1 MPFLSKIFG
10 DANARYIKSLQPT
23 VDRIN
28 LLEKNFEKLSDTQ
41 LKEKTS
47 EFRQRLNGSP
57 GEPLDDILPEAF
69 AAVREASKR
78 TLGQRHFDV
87 QLMGGIALH
96 RGNIS
101 EMKTGEGKTLVATLA
116 AYLNAIT
123 GAGVHVVTVNDYLS
137 RRDAVWMGQIYN
149 ALGLTTGCINHEA
162 SYLYDFSHTDKSED
176 KERDTEGSFKIVH
189 EFLKPVTRRE
199 AYLADITYGTN
210 NEFGFDYLRDNMAYE
225 EAQMAQA
232 KGHNFA
238 IVDEVDSI
246 LIDEA
251 RTPLIISA
259 PVEDSGKLYETFSK
273 IVPRLVENE
282 DYNVDEKLKAVS
294 ITEKGIEKVEKTL
307 GLTNI
312 YDEGGT
318 RHVHHMEQALKAQ
331 ILFKRDRD
339 YVVNP
344 SADGGEVIIVDEFTG
359 RMMPGRR
366 WSEGLH
372 QPVEAKEGVK
382 IEKESKT
389 LATITFQNYFR
400 LYKKLSGMT
409 GTAQSSAEEFHKV
422 YKLNSF
428 VIPTNKPMVRKDLPD
443 RIYKTEAGKFRAI
456 VREIKEMHEKG
467 QPVLVGTVSI
477 EKNELL
483 SAMLEREGI
492 SHNVLNAKQHE
503 KEAEMHAQAGRQG
516 AVTVATNMAGRGVD
530 IILGG
535 NPPSADEASKA
546 REGGGLHVIGTERH
560 EARRIDDQLRG
571 RAGRQGDPGSS
582 RFFVSVEDELVRIF
596 GGDKLKNLMDRL
608 GVGEDD
614 VIENRFVSSAIA
626 QAQARIEGHNFDI
639 RKYVLEYDDVMNK
652 HREAIYRLRKEILSS
667 ESAKEIVL
675 DYLRIQIRN
684 LINFHTQGHSEWSPG
699 RALAGRGTL
708 SDYKW
713 NTEEIGES
721 LKALLPVGD
730 EISAQLVETA
740 KTGNKDE
747 LIEFVIKKS
756 EELYE
761 IREKEMGAESAGWR
775 MRRLEKLVL
784 LRTIDE
790 LWIDHI
796 ESMEYLRDSVRLR
809 AYGQRDPLVEYKI
822 EGQNMYNQLMMS
834 VGAQTANLIFKVSFM
849 EQPKMANIQEKRP
862 DIVGDSHKHQEITNE
877 PAHRNT
883 ESSESKLGRNDPCW
897 CGSKKKYKKCH
908 GK

>member
-1 MPFLSKIFG
+1 MSILSKIFG
-10 DANARYIKSLQPT
+10 DANARYIKSLQPI

-28 LLEKNFEKLSDTQ
+28 ELEKDFKELSDAQ
-41 LKEKTS
+41 LKEKTTEFKKLLS
-47 EFRQRLNGSP
+47 EGKT
-57 GEPLDDILPEAF
+57 LDDILPEAF

-87 QLMGGIALH
+87 QLMGGITLH

-101 EMKTGEGKTLVATLA
+101 EMKTGEGKTLIATLA
-116 AYLNAIT
+116 AYLNALT
-123 GAGVHVVTVNDYLS
+123 GKGVHVVTVNDYLS

-149 ALGLTTGCINHEA
+149 ALGLTTGCIGHEA
-162 SYLYDFSHTDKSED
+162 SYLYDSSHTDKKED
-176 KERDTEGSFKIVH
+176 KERDTEGNFKIVH
-189 EFLKPVTRRE
+189 EFLKPVERRE

-210 NEFGFDYLRDNMAYE
+210 NEYGFDYLRDNMAYDE
-225 EAQMAQA
+225 LQMSQA

-259 PVEDSGKLYETFSK
+259 PDEDSGKLYDTFSK

-294 ITEKGIEKVEKTL
+294 ITEKGIEKVEKAL
-307 GLTNI
+307 GITNI

-331 ILFKRDRD
+331 ILFKRDKD
-339 YVVNP
+339 YVVKN
-344 SADGGEVIIVDEFTG
+344 GEVIIVDEFTG
-359 RMMPGRR
+359 RLMPGRR

-372 QPVEAKEGVK
+372 QAVEAKEGVK

-400 LYKKLSGMT
+400 LYKKLAGMT

-428 VIPTNKPMVRKDLPD
+428 VIPTNRPMARRDLPD
-443 RIYKTEAGKFRAI
+443 RIYKTENGKFRAI
-456 VREIKEMHEKG
+456 VREIKELHEKG

-477 EKNELL
+477 QKNELL

-492 SHNVLNAKQHE
+492 PHNVLNAKQHE
-503 KEAEMHAQAGRQG
+503 KEAEMHAQAGRPG

-535 NPPSADEASKA
+535 NPPDIELQNQAKEL
-546 REGGGLHVIGTERH
+546 GGLHVIGTERH

-571 RAGRQGDPGSS
+571 RAGRQGDPGTS
-582 RFFVSVEDELVRIF
+582 RFFVSVEDELVRVF

-626 QAQARIEGHNFDI
+626 QAQSRIEGHNFDI

-667 ESAKEIVL
+667 ESSKEIIL
-675 DYLRIQIRN
+675 DYLHNQIQN
-684 LINFHTQGHSEWSPG
+684 LVNFHTQGQ
-699 RALAGRGTL
+699 
-708 SDYKW
+708 DFKW
-713 NTEEIGES
+713 NIEEIGES
-721 LKALLPVGD
+721 LKATIPVPDDFHSQLLD
-730 EISAQLVETA
+730 IA
-740 KTGNKDE
+740 KSGNKEE
-747 LIEFVIKKS
+747 LSEFVIEKTD
-756 EELYE
+756 ELYE
-761 IREKEMGAESAGWR
+761 AREKEMGAENL
-775 MRRLEKLVL
+775 RRLERLVL

-796 ESMEYLRDSVRLR
+796 EAMEYLRDSVRLR

-822 EGQNMYNQLMMS
+822 EGQNMYNQLTES
-834 VGAQTANLIFKVSFM
+834 IKGQVANLIFKVSFM
-849 EQPKMANIQEKRP
+849 EKPKNTNVQEKRP
-862 DIVGDSHKHQEITNE
+862 DITGDSHRHQNVINE
-877 PAHRNT
+877 PAHQQA
-883 ESSESKLGRNDPCW
+883 ESSEPKVGRNDPCW
-897 CGSKKKYKKCH
+897 CGSGKKFKKCH
-908 GK
+908 GA